1 MRTSL
6 QMRGVKVFS
15 GKDVNTLEASE
26 YDVEALASYLRI
38 EPSDLPLLAAL
49 TGNDMGR
56 YFPTR

>member
-1 MRTSL
+1 M
-6 QMRGVKVFS
+6 FS

-26 YDVEALASYLRI
+26 YDVDALASYLRI

>member
-1 MRTSL
+1 MNNCKRL
-6 QMRGVKVFS
+6 PFQMGGVKIFS

-26 YDVEALASYLRI
+26 YDVDALASYLRI

-56 YFPTR
+56 

>member
-1 MRTSL
+1 
-6 QMRGVKVFS
+6 MRGVKVFS

-38 EPSDLPLLAAL
+38 EPSDLPLLATL

-56 YFPTR
+56 